1 MLHIKNGKVIIL
13 ISLIIIIV
21 NLITLPKK
29 KYSYDSRVES
39 QIAKGIIVLEKD
51 ETLEETVNKNSFPL
65 EYNFVIKNFDENNN
79 INEVDFDYKIRIEN
93 SADNFPIKYKL
104 IDSDEAK
111 ELQLN
116 SNETSILTLKKL
128 EKEIRHFKLYVEWND
143 LDLELA
149 DNIEIKLKVEAVQHK
164 EGIIDEEK
172 V

>member
-1 MLHIKNGKVIIL
+1 MLIKKEKVIVL

-21 NLITLPKK
+21 NLITLPKI
-29 KYSYDSRVES
+29 KYSYNSRVES
-39 QIAKGIIVLEKD
+39 KIAKGIIVLEKD

-79 INEVDFDYKIRIEN
+79 INEVEFDYKIRIEN
-93 SADNFPIKYKL
+93 SVDNFPVKYKL
-104 IDSDEAK
+104 IDCDK
-111 ELQLN
+111 DMELRLN
-116 SNETSILTLKKL
+116 FGETSILTLKKL

-149 DNIEIKLKVEAVQHK
+149 DNIEIKLKLEAVQHK
-164 EGIIDEEK
+164 EEIIDEEK